1 MLVTKINL
9 IFASYKQKRMA
20 QVEYI
25 SIKNASRRVLDK
37 MRMIGEQ
44 KAQRLQEVQE
54 RWDAGDYKEVEVVQL

>member
-1 MLVTKINL
+1 MHRN
-9 IFASYKQKRMA
+9 KQKRMA

-54 RWDAGDYKEVEVVQL
+54 RWDAGDYKEVEDVQL